1 MVTCLR
7 IFARVPGY
15 IFPVVAQLL
24 TSGQKDAL
32 AKHQDPKGNYHFYV
46 KDPRTRESRSMRG
59 MMGPS
64 LSVDRIRK
72 ELFDRV
78 NSKFRFGWLLGHV
91 GLRFRCKPLQ
101 VWPHRLALFHGGGQ
115 GGTPHGHGHGT
126 GDRDRGQGRG
136 RKNVKS

>member
-59 MMGPS
+59 MIGPS

-101 VWPHRLALFHGGGQ
+101 VWPHRLALFHGGGA
-115 GGTPHGHGHGT
+115 GGHPPWTRT
-126 GDRDRGQGRG
+126 WDRGQGQG
-136 RKNVKS
+136 AGAGA

>member
-32 AKHQDPKGNYHFYV
+32 AKHQDSKGNYHFYV

-59 MMGPS
+59 MIGPS

-72 ELFDRV
+72 ELEEAEANAENV
-78 NSKFRFGWLLGHV
+78 ISSTYLL
-91 GLRFRCKPLQ
+91 LR
-101 VWPHRLALFHGGGQ
+101 
-115 GGTPHGHGHGT
+115 
-126 GDRDRGQGRG
+126 
-136 RKNVKS
+136 